1 MKEKRQLKKVCRYH
15 RVSHNE
21 RLEALISLNK
31 DCIWIKIDSVFDV
44 PALRRTRNETFISY
58 EFQYDDIILILMEI
72 GVTEKLARK
81 VKIVLSG
88 WKADGLFSFDEA
100 KTITINGGQGYE
112 NIRKN

>member
-1 MKEKRQLKKVCRYH
+1 MKEKKQLKKVCRYH

-44 PALRRTRNETFISY
+44 PALRRTRNETFVSY
-58 EFQYDDIILILMEI
+58 KTQYDDIILILMEI

-81 VKIVLSG
+81 VKIVLSK
-88 WKADGLFSFDEA
+88 WKADGLYAFDEA
-100 KTITINGGQGYE
+100 DIIVTRWRAGDGNF
-112 NIRKN
+112 

>member
-1 MKEKRQLKKVCRYH
+1 MKEKKQLKKVCRYH

-58 EFQYDDIILILMEI
+58 QIQYDDIILILI
-72 GVTEKLARK
+72 DKGVTEKLARK
-81 VKIVLSG
+81 VKLVLSR
-88 WKADGLFSFDEA
+88 WKADGLFSFDRA
-100 KTITINGGQGYE
+100 DIIVTNGGQSNG
-112 NIRKN
+112 NQ